1 MLPTAAI
8 MRFFALLH
16 IGGRRHS
23 VQVTSPESIFL
34 WRLHQLSI
42 QCILKNALGRHG
54 LGHSVINLPTRKAW
68 FAVWCLHQTTAIE
81 HVNRLDRS
89 IYCNITLYYDM
100 IMIIYYYFM
109 LVSPRRGS
117 KGPTCRKNCSSFVR
131 PREVVFMHNRV
142 YWTQIIPSTHSQ
154 NITWGYWSVP

>member
-42 QCILKNALGRHG
+42 QCILKNVPRRHQ
-54 LGHSVINLPTRKAW
+54 LEHSVINLQTRKAS
-68 FAVWCLHQTTAIE
+68 FVVWCLCQTTAIE
-81 HVNRLDRS
+81 HVNRLDS
-89 IYCNITLYYDM
+89 SKYCYITLYNDTL
-100 IMIIYYYFM
+100 MIIYHYFM

-117 KGPTCRKNCSSFVR
+117 KGPTCRKNCSSFVH
-131 PREVVFMHNRV
+131 PREVV
-142 YWTQIIPSTHSQ
+142 YSCTIGCIEPK
-154 NITWGYWSVP
+154 